1 MRKSAK
7 LKTILTS
14 KERISKVAKDIAEH
28 YRTHIE
34 PNGFKAQVV
43 AVNREACALYKQ
55 ELDKHLPPE
64 YTAVIYSSSPNDPP
78 LLKQFHLS
86 PEKQNEI
93 TRKHFQ
99 NPDTPPKILIVTN
112 MLLTGFDAP
121 IERVMYLDKPLRDH
135 NLLQAIARTTRP
147 YLGKATPHPR

>member
-1 MRKSAK
+1 VPKDILDEEFLKIAENLTEEEQEEVMRKSAK

-14 KERISKVAKDIAEH
+14 KERISKVAKDIAE
-28 YRTHIE
+28 
-34 PNGFKAQVV
+34 
-43 AVNREACALYKQ
+43 
-55 ELDKHLPPE
+55 
-64 YTAVIYSSSPNDPP
+64 
-78 LLKQFHLS
+78 
-86 PEKQNEI
+86 
-93 TRKHFQ
+93 HFQ

-135 NLLQAIARTTRP
+135 NLLQAIARTHRP